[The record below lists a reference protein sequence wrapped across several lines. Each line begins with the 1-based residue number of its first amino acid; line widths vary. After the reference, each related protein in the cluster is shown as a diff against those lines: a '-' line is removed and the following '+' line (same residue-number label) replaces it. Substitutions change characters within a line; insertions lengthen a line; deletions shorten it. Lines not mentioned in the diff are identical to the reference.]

1 MDFYNSQ
8 IGLIKKIYKSLISE
22 HRFATIIGSDMC
34 QQIKQKL
41 YNYKYKDLKAI
52 IWDMIIDPK
61 ITTVPDE

>member
-1 MDFYNSQ
+1 
-8 IGLIKKIYKSLISE
+8 
-22 HRFATIIGSDMC
+22 MC